1 MPFARTSANFSRGKK
16 NMTPRFRDWEH
27 LARVAGLFL
36 AGFVL
41 FLVLKAVFVP
51 AGFGVY
57 GHFRAGA
64 LDDNRGRRP
73 SFAGQAACA
82 ECHSDV
88 VDLRKTGKHVGV
100 SCEACHGPLA
110 RHAEDPSAAAAHRP
124 NAQLCLV
131 CHTASVAKPRS
142 FPRVVVEEHAGIES
156 CLTCHT
162 AHKPDAAPEAK
173 P

>member
-1 MPFARTSANFSRGKK
+1 MSARFK
-16 NMTPRFRDWEH
+16 DWEH

-36 AGFVL
+36 AGLVA

-64 LDDNRGRRP
+64 LDDNRARPLSYAGRV
-73 SFAGQAACA
+73 ACA

-88 VDLRKTGKHVGV
+88 VEVRQAGKHAAV
-100 SCEACHGPLA
+100 SCEACHGP
-110 RHAEDPSAAAAHRP
+110 HAAHAADPSTTAARRP
-124 NAQLCLV
+124 DAAQLCLV
-131 CHTASVAKPRS
+131 CHAANVAKPRS
-142 FPRVVVEEHAGIES
+142 FPAIAVEEHAGTES

-162 AHKPDAAPEAK
+162 AHNPGQVPEGKP
-173 P
+173 

>member
-1 MPFARTSANFSRGKK
+1 MS
-16 NMTPRFRDWEH
+16 PRFGDWEH

-36 AGFVL
+36 AGLVV

-64 LDDNRGRRP
+64 LDDNRARP
-73 SFAGQAACA
+73 LTFAGQTACA

-88 VDLRKTGKHVGV
+88 VDLRKTGKHAGV
-100 SCEACHGPLA
+100 SCEACHGP
-110 RHAEDPSAAAAHRP
+110 HAGHAADPSTTAARRPDAAT
-124 NAQLCLV
+124 LCLV
-131 CHTASVAKPRS
+131 CHTANVAKPRG
-142 FPRVVVEEHAGIES
+142 FPRIVVEEHAGSES

-162 AHKPDAAPEAK
+162 AHKPEAAPEAK

>member
-1 MPFARTSANFSRGKK
+1 MIE
-16 NMTPRFRDWEH
+16 RFGDWEH

-36 AGFVL
+36 AGVIL
-41 FLVLKAVFVP
+41 FLVVQALFVP
-51 AGFGVY
+51 PGFGVY

-64 LDDNRGRRP
+64 LDDNRAH
-73 SFAGQAACA
+73 SLSYAGHSTCE

-88 VDLRKTGKHVGV
+88 AEVRKGGKHGGV

-110 RHAEDPSAAAAHRP
+110 GHATDPSTSKAQRPDAAR
-124 NAQLCLV
+124 LCPV
-131 CHTASVAKPRS
+131 CHIANVAKPRG
-142 FPRVVVEEHAGIES
+142 FPAISVEDHAGTEP

-162 AHKPDAAPEAK
+162 AHNPEAAPEAK

>member
-1 MPFARTSANFSRGKK
+1 MS
-16 NMTPRFRDWEH
+16 PRLRDWEH

-41 FLVLKAVFVP
+41 FLVLKAIFVP

-64 LDDNRGRRP
+64 LDDNRGRAL
-73 SFAGQAACA
+73 SFAGQTACA

-88 VDLRKTGKHVGV
+88 VDVRKTGKHASV
-100 SCEACHGPLA
+100 SCEACHGA
-110 RHAEDPSAAAAHRP
+110 HAAHAADHSAAAGRRP
-124 NAQLCLV
+124 DAATVCLV
-131 CHTASVAKPRS
+131 CHTANVAKPRG
-142 FPRVVVEEHAGIES
+142 FPAIVVEEHAGTES

-162 AHKPDAAPEAK
+162 PHDPGTAPEAK

>member
-1 MPFARTSANFSRGKK
+1 MS
-16 NMTPRFRDWEH
+16 PRFRDWEH

-36 AGFVL
+36 AGLVV

-51 AGFGVY
+51 PGFGLY
-57 GHFRAGA
+57 GHYRAGA
-64 LDDNRGRRP
+64 LDDNRARPLAHAGR
-73 SFAGQAACA
+73 AACA

-88 VDLRKTGKHVGV
+88 VEVKTTGKHAGV
-100 SCEACHGPLA
+100 SCEACHGPHA

-124 NAQLCLV
+124 DAQLCLV
-131 CHTASVAKPRS
+131 CHTANVAKPRS
-142 FPRVVVEEHAGIES
+142 FPTIVVEEHAGTES

-162 AHKPDAAPEAK
+162 PHKPEAAPEGQ